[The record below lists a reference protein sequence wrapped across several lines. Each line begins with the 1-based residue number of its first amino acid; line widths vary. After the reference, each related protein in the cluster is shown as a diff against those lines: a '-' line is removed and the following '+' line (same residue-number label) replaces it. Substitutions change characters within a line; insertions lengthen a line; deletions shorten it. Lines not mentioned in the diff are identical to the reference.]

1 MLAKVILVEKTGKEY
16 ELAKENDT
24 FSAVDEIVVIAVV
37 MVVTVI
43 VMVLTVDFVNI

>member
-1 MLAKVILVEKTGKEY
+1 MTL
-16 ELAKENDT
+16 